1 FAPRYRTIENVIAAC
16 AGARSS
22 LYFAAFS
29 FYHAGLGAAMI
40 ERARAGVAGRGI
52 FSNASTAAAASQ
64 YPPMIAAGLAVRVP
78 QGIFL
83 HHKFILVDYGTDDP
97 IVITGSLNFSSSAA
111 NENDEALYVI
121 HDRYVADAFYAVW
134 RSLYDPA
141 VGANR
146 DDDGLPDVVISEVL
160 AGGFIEL

>member
-1 FAPRYRTIENVIAAC
+1 V
-16 AGARSS
+16 S
-22 LYFAAFS
+22 
-29 FYHAGLGAAMI
+29 
-40 ERARAGVAGRGI
+40 AGRGGGGVGEGGAGGGVGGRAL
-52 FSNASTAAAASQ
+52 FPTAAAGGAGSEP
-64 YPPMIAAGLAVRVP
+64 PPMIAAGLDVRVP

-121 HDRYVADAFYAVW
+121 HDRYVADAFYAAW

-141 VGANR
+141 AGANR